1 MLKLFLLRHSQTE
14 GNKKKRYIGVTDE
27 PLCQEGIDLLKRAV
41 YPRAQAVFV
50 SPMRRCVQTAGILYP
65 DCGLHIIEEL
75 RECDFGEFEN
85 KSYLELSD
93 NENYQR
99 WVDSGGM
106 LPFPKGE
113 SREEFQRRTLR
124 GFQGAV
130 ACCMKNH
137 WEEAALVIHGGSI
150 MNILEAYGIPQK
162 EFYQWQV
169 DNGCGYQ
176 VEVDYYLWK
185 KGKRS
190 LHVID
195 RLPIQ

>member
-1 MLKLFLLRHSQTE
+1 
-14 GNKKKRYIGVTDE
+14 
-27 PLCQEGIDLLKRAV
+27 
-41 YPRAQAVFV
+41 
-50 SPMRRCVQTAGILYP
+50 
-65 DCGLHIIEEL
+65 
-75 RECDFGEFEN
+75 
-85 KSYLELSD
+85 
-93 NENYQR
+93 
-99 WVDSGGM
+99 
-106 LPFPKGE
+106 
-113 SREEFQRRTLR
+113 
-124 GFQGAV
+124 
-130 ACCMKNH
+130 
-137 WEEAALVIHGGSI
+137 

>member
-1 MLKLFLLRHSQTE
+1 
-14 GNKKKRYIGVTDE
+14 
-27 PLCQEGIDLLKRAV
+27 
-41 YPRAQAVFV
+41 
-50 SPMRRCVQTAGILYP
+50 
-65 DCGLHIIEEL
+65 
-75 RECDFGEFEN
+75 
-85 KSYLELSD
+85 
-93 NENYQR
+93 
-99 WVDSGGM
+99 
-106 LPFPKGE
+106 
-113 SREEFQRRTLR
+113 
-124 GFQGAV
+124 
-130 ACCMKNH
+130 MKNH

-176 VEVDYYLWK
+176 VEVDYCLWK

>member
-113 SREEFQRRTLR
+113 RNFS
-124 GFQGAV
+124 
-130 ACCMKNH
+130 
-137 WEEAALVIHGGSI
+137 GG
-150 MNILEAYGIPQK
+150 L
-162 EFYQWQV
+162 
-169 DNGCGYQ
+169 
-176 VEVDYYLWK
+176 
-185 KGKRS
+185 
-190 LHVID
+190 
-195 RLPIQ
+195 